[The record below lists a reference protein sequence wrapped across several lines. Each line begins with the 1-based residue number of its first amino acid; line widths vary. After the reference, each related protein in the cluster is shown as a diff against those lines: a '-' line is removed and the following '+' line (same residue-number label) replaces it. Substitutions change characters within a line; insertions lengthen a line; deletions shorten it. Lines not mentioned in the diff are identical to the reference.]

1 MAAGF
6 CTGACAVSAGR
17 RSRRPF
23 VAARNART
31 GGRLDAVHQAS
42 GDAVQEGAPG
52 GAVTGGT
59 VHGKR
64 HLLHGWGLT
73 LSGRMWR
80 HPSGAVVRHRVTGC
94 TLNKA
99 MGPPS
104 RPDDGPGVA
113 AFAIVHWQT
122 GRAAHAL
129 DDDCAG
135 PALREATHN
144 HRLCRSCGARERPFG
159 TSLAFFRSSPA
170 RRGGSGSG
178 SLAAIRQ
185 GGP

>member
-17 RSRRPF
+17 RSRRPC

-31 GGRLDAVHQAS
+31 GGRLDAVHRAS

-52 GAVTGGT
+52 GAVAGGT
-59 VHGKR
+59 VCGIS

-73 LSGRMWR
+73 LSGRCLR

-94 TLNKA
+94 TVNKA

-104 RPDDGPGVA
+104 GLDDDANVA
-113 AFAIVHWQT
+113 AGTIARGQT
-122 GRAAHAL
+122 GRAAHGL
-129 DDDCAG
+129 DDACTD
-135 PALREATHN
+135 PALREATHGY
-144 HRLCRSCGARERPFG
+144 RLCRSCDARERPFG
-159 TSLAFFRSSPA
+159 TAFAFFRSSPA